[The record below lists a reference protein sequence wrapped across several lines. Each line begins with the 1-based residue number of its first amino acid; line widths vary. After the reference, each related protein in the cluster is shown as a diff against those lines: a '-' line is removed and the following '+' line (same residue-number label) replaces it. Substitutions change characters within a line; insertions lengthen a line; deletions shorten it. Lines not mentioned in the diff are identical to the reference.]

1 MTLCRGQFLN
11 TTHRLFIEACRVDCL
26 GQNLCAFICQLSQID
41 WAVSREVGVY
51 GNREGSERE
60 GEIRY
65 FSTSARGDDTIQS
78 IIEDLIGMR
87 KGNIVFFHVIKTDRG
102 ESSIHGVYRVTEEP
116 FYNETVKI
124 WKSSPRLVY
133 PYRFC
138 FEPDPEHI
146 ELCRYDANIAVK
158 DLYRSIEDRT
168 IRSILTLERE
178 ERGRAHAV
186 KKISDD
192 DAKEIVK
199 LLYRSFHFRRLYT
212 ALDFKPMHMPMRPLR
227 QRISRIGEI
236 EFAIKALV
244 SYELGQE
251 NSRLTQHIP
260 ACRSGS
266 YDFMIEAFLGQT
278 MRRPTDIICVS
289 TRDSEKLVTII
300 EAKTE
305 LASIEDL
312 VQALEYQQ
320 IFRLRNIDRGS
331 LSYRMSTCILAQ
343 RFHSD
348 LIAYASIRNKVLP
361 REDIVLL
368 KYVPTE
374 NGTDAEF
381 SVQAPVDTWRS
392 KPRATFP
399 RTSISDPL
407 RQVCSKPDKFY
418 DIFPE
423 KRIPLDV
430 RVEHQSSGQYVA
442 TFEKSC
448 RIGGVIVSLGHIV
461 IYEVQRRC
469 SLEDLTRFMS
479 CIHEEAIKLQGD
491 FTAVEPILL
500 ASDYADSLVFF
511 IDQYNNHEARAGRQP
526 IYACQLPN

>member
-1 MTLCRGQFLN
+1 MN
-11 TTHRLFIEACRVDCL
+11 YL
-26 GQNLCAFICQLSQID
+26 GQNLCAFICQISRID
-41 WAVSREVGVY
+41 WAISRKVGVY

-65 FSTSARGDDTIQS
+65 FSRSARGDDIIQS

-87 KGNIVFFHVIKTDRG
+87 KRNTVFFHVIKTDKG
-102 ESSIHGVYRVTEEP
+102 ESSVHGVYRVTEEP

-124 WKSSPRLVY
+124 WQSSPGLVY

-199 LLYRSFHFRRLYT
+199 LLYRSFQFRRLDT

-260 ACRSGS
+260 ACRSVS

-278 MRRPTDIICVS
+278 MRRPTDIICAS
-289 TRDSEKLVTII
+289 SRGSEKRVTVI

-305 LASIEDL
+305 LAGIEDL

-320 IFRLRNIDRGS
+320 IFRLRNVDRGS

-348 LIAYASIRNKVLP
+348 LIAYASIRNAILP
-361 REDIVLL
+361 REEIVLL
-368 KYVPTE
+368 KYVPTKE
-374 NGTDAEF
+374 GTDAEF
-381 SVQAPVDTWRS
+381 SVQTPVETWQPRS
-392 KPRATFP
+392 RVAF
-399 RTSISDPL
+399 RRIGFSNPL
-407 RQVCSKPDKFY
+407 QRVCSKPDQFY
-418 DIFPE
+418 DVFAE
-423 KRIPLDV
+423 KRGPLDLY
-430 RVEHQSSGQYVA
+430 VECQSSGEQVA
-442 TFEKSC
+442 TFKKLC
-448 RIGGVIVSLGHIV
+448 RVKEAVMSLGHIV
-461 IYEVQRRC
+461 LYEVQRGC
-469 SLEDLTRFMS
+469 DSEDFTRFMS
-479 CIHEEAIKLQGD
+479 YIHEEAVKLQGD
-491 FTAVEPILL
+491 LMAVEPILL
-500 ASDYADSLVFF
+500 ASDYTDSLAFF
-511 IDQYNNHEARAGRQP
+511 IDKYNNYEAQAGRQP
-526 IYACQLPN
+526 IYAYQLPN